1 MADET
6 TDDVTPIDPDVRSV
20 MDEFSQD
27 PIAMATEIVQLRAEL
42 AQARLA
48 ADSPHSEI
56 ILRQPQ
62 RPPDSSPPT
71 RFSDQ

>member
-6 TDDVTPIDPDVRSV
+6 TDDVIPIHPDVRSV
-20 MDEFSQD
+20 LDEFSRD

-42 AQARLA
+42 AQARLD
-48 ADSPHSEI
+48 ADGARHEI

-62 RPPDSSPPT
+62 SPPGLPPPT
-71 RFSDQ
+71 RFSDE

>member
-6 TDDVTPIDPDVRSV
+6 TDDVIHIDPDVRSV
-20 MDEFSQD
+20 LDEFSRD

-42 AQARLA
+42 AQARLD
-48 ADSPHSEI
+48 ADRPRSEI

-62 RPPDSSPPT
+62 RPPGSPPPIQ
-71 RFSDQ
+71 FSEQ